1 MSKEEIA
8 NELMK
13 KLDDKDFSIYFYT
26 RDTKGNPVASVANTY
41 EMVKNLNELGYNA
54 KVLHDKSD
62 YVASHPATWLGEE
75 YKDLPHTC
83 IESGDLQIKAED
95 FVIIP
100 EVFAN
105 VMEELRK
112 QNAPS
117 KNIVLCQSIEDI
129 FELLKFKTYW
139 STYGFNDV
147 ITTSDKAGMRI
158 NDLFPSA
165 KISVVPP
172 VISDKFKSETKLK
185 QPIVSILSRD
195 QGDIKKI
202 ISSFLLKHPIFSW
215 VSFRD
220 LRGLSQE
227 NLAEI
232 VDKSCLTV
240 WVDDVATFGT
250 FPLESIECNTP
261 VIAKL
266 PIETPP
272 WAVGETTED
281 GSETIKDSVLWVN
294 KVSEIPDMMAKYLH
308 SWLEDNV
315 PSDLLE
321 KMGAEKGKYTSSKQ
335 KDVLETVFGQL
346 IQDRKKEIE
355 IMLENTK

>member
-41 EMVKNLNELGYNA
+41 EMVKNLNDLGYNA
-54 KVLHDKSD
+54 KVLHDKAD

-147 ITTSDKAGMRI
+147 ITTSEKASGRI
-158 NDLFPSA
+158 TDLFQSA
-165 KISVVPP
+165 KVSVVPP
-172 VISDKFKSETKLK
+172 VISDKFQAKTKLK
-185 QPIVSILSRD
+185 QPIVSILSRE

-240 WVDDVATFGT
+240 WVDDPATFGT
-250 FPLESIECNTP
+250 FPLESIECGTP

-266 PIETPP
+266 PTETPP
-272 WAVGETTED
+272 WAEAEATEE
-281 GSETIKDSVLWVN
+281 GVAIKDSVLWVN

-315 PSDLLE
+315 PADLLE
-321 KMGAEKGKYTSSKQ
+321 KMEAEKGQYTSAKQ
-335 KDVLETVFGQL
+335 KDVLATVFAQL
-346 IQDRKKEIE
+346 VDDRKKEIE